1 MEKEAKDNMIDPAQH
16 VEAPPADG
24 MASKSLAFN
33 AEESL
38 IVEHNLSPWEAI
50 KAYPMAIFW
59 CIVISACV
67 IMEGYDQ
74 ILVQSFYAYPQ
85 FQLKYG
91 EYVGVGSTGY
101 QINAPWQAGLS
112 NASGVGAF
120 FGTLMN
126 GYLVDKFGHKRVL
139 LGALVTLSAFIFITF
154 FAPSLPV
161 LCVGQILSGLPW
173 GIFATAAPA
182 YASEC
187 LPMVLRVYFTSF
199 TNMCFIIGQL
209 ISAGVLRGLQGRQ
222 DEWAYRIPFALQWMW
237 PIFLIPL
244 VSMAPASPWHE
255 VRHGRLESAEKSL
268 RRLQRKSADID
279 PKKTLAMIVYTNN
292 LEEQLQVG
300 TTYWDCLKGF
310 ELRRTEIACMCFI
323 GQPLSGGNFA
333 YNSSYF
339 FERVGLNT
347 ETTYSLN
354 LGGTGLALL
363 GTLINWFYIMP
374 RFGRRP
380 TYLLGMVVMIM
391 ALMAIGILQ
400 VWGDRPSVGYAQSA
414 LCLFWTFAFQLSVG
428 QLGWALPAEVGST
441 RLRQKTICLARN
453 AYYVVNVVSGVLQS
467 YFINPTAWNLS
478 GYTGF
483 FWGGTSIVVL
493 VWAFFRLP
501 ETKDRSYEQLD
512 VLFAQKVPARHF
524 KKTDPD
530 VFNHYEVNRFVM
542 DRI

>member
-1 MEKEAKDNMIDPAQH
+1 METETKDIKIDPTQH
-16 VEAPPADG
+16 VEGKVDPPPDPNLT
-24 MASKSLAFN
+24 SKSLSYN

-38 IVEHNLSPWEAI
+38 IVEHNLTVWEAM
-50 KAYPMAIFW
+50 KAYPMAIVW
-59 CIVISACV
+59 CLVISACV
-67 IMEGYDQ
+67 VMEGYDQ

-91 EYVGVGSTGY
+91 EYVGAGTTGY
-101 QINAPWQAGLS
+101 QITAPWQAGLT

-120 FGTLMN
+120 FGTLLN
-126 GYLVDKFGHKRVL
+126 GYLVHKFGHKRVL
-139 LGALVTLSAFIFITF
+139 LGALVLLSAFIFITF
-154 FAPSLPV
+154 FAPNLPV
-161 LCVGQILSGLPW
+161 LCVGQVLSGLPW

-209 ISAGVLRGLQGRQ
+209 ISAGVLRGLQGRPDQ
-222 DEWAYRIPFALQWMW
+222 WAYRIPFALQWVW
-237 PIFLIPL
+237 PLFLIPL
-244 VSMAPASPWHE
+244 VSMAPPSPWHE
-255 VRHGRLESAEKSL
+255 VRQGRLESAEMAL
-268 RRLQRKSADID
+268 RRLQRSSANID
-279 PKKTLAMIVYTNN
+279 PKKTLAMIIYTNN

-300 TTYWDCLKGF
+300 TSYWDCFKSF

-323 GQPLSGGNFA
+323 GQPLSGANFA

-339 FERVGLNT
+339 FEQVGLDT

-354 LGGTGLALL
+354 LGGTGLALA
-363 GTLINWFYIMP
+363 GTLINWFLIMP
-374 RFGRRP
+374 RYGRRS
-380 TYLLGMVVMIM
+380 TYLVGMAVMVTI
-391 ALMAIGILQ
+391 LMTIGILN
-400 VWGDRPSVGYAQSA
+400 VWGDKSSIGYVQSA
-414 LCLFWTFAFQLSVG
+414 LCLLWTFVFQLSVG

-453 AYYVVNVVSGVLQS
+453 AYYLVNVVSGVLQS
-467 YFINPTAWNLS
+467 YFMNPTAWNLS

-483 FWGGTSIVVL
+483 FWGGTSLIVL

-512 VLFAQKVPARHF
+512 VLFANRVPARHF
-524 KKTDPD
+524 KKTDAD
-530 VFNHYEVNRFVM
+530 VFNRRDVN
-542 DRI
+542 